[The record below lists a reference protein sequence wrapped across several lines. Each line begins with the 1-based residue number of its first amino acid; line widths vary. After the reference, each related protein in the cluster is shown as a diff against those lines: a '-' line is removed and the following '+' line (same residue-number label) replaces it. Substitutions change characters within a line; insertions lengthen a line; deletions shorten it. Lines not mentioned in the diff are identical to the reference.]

1 MIYLIKIVWMVVL
14 ENKYNFTS
22 VRENGVKLDYK
33 LDLVPVDYFFE
44 DLLLRDLMVVL
55 FFWFYRLPLC

>member
-1 MIYLIKIVWMVVL
+1 MIKIVRMVVL
-14 ENKYNFTS
+14 ENKSNFTS
-22 VRENGVKLDYK
+22 VRENAAKLYYK